1 MEERQEGRMVPRR
14 RIQFPFIST
23 SLSKSGQEKVV
34 ICLSPASL
42 TFLFLLLSPPIHKYS
57 SNETAPVD
65 KSLGD
70 GDEGSMSELV
80 KCFGYVQ
87 SSEEVI

>member
-1 MEERQEGRMVPRR
+1 MVPRR

-42 TFLFLLLSPPIHKYS
+42 TFLFLLLLPPIHKYS

-70 GDEGSMSELV
+70 GEEGSMSELI
-80 KCFGYVQ
+80 KCFGCVQ
-87 SSEEVI
+87 LSKEVCESDG